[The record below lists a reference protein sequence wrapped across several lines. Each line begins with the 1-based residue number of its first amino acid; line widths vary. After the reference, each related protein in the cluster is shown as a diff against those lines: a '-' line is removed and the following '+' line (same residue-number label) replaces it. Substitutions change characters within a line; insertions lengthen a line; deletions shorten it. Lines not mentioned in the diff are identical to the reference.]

1 MFSFLMSV
9 IMIMFRF
16 PALASLICV
25 SVHILSSPVRL
36 KHCVITARIEKYE
49 TVAKVAN
56 MKAQLW
62 SIYWPGYQKI

>member
-1 MFSFLMSV
+1 MSV
-9 IMIMFRF
+9 IMFRF

-25 SVHILSSPVRL
+25 SVYILSSVVRL

-49 TVAKVAN
+49 IVAKIAN
-56 MKAQLW
+56 IKAQLR